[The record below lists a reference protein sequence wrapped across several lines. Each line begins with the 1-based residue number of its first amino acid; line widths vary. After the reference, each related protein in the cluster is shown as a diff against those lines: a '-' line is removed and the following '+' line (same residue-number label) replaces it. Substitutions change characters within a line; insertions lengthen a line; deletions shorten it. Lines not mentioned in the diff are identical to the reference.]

1 MRTDPPNHSDQMG
14 SLLRAIRGV
23 ANCIESASHETTEL
37 ASRTQPVDDAIP
49 AACWAIE
56 FLATEAAKLVGAT
69 AYDA

>member
-1 MRTDPPNHSDQMG
+1 MSTGTDHSDQLG
-14 SLLRAIRGV
+14 SLLRGIRGI
-23 ANCIESASHETTEL
+23 ANCIESAAHESTG
-37 ASRTQPVDDAIP
+37 ASPKFIPVDDAIP